1 MSPALLGKASGRRL
15 AVRIRPSAERALR
28 AGHPWLFDESITSIS
43 GSGRGRDSVR
53 PGDGAGSGDRPRAG
67 DATSSGDGARAGD
80 IAVVFDAKNRFLA
93 AGLYDPESPIRV
105 RVLVHGAPDEIGQ
118 AFFQRR
124 IADALGHRRD
134 VASEQTTAFRV
145 LNGGSDGMAGL
156 VADLYDRTLVLEL
169 FSAAWLPHLED
180 VVAAFEELLAPERVL
195 LLAAKRVAS
204 GDAYPPELR
213 DGAVLRGEA
222 AGGIPFLE
230 NGLRFEAHPFEG
242 HKTGFYLD
250 QRDNRRRLG
259 GQTAGARVL
268 NVFAYTGAF
277 SVYAARGGAREVVS
291 VDVAAPALAQAERH
305 FELNADD
312 PAVSACRHRTVKGDA
327 FGVMAAMADEGAAFD
342 CVVVD
347 PPSFARAARHRQ
359 GALRAYRSLTR
370 LAVPLLRPGGLLVQ
384 ASCSSRIGREDF
396 YAAVAEEVR
405 ASGHAL
411 TAVEDTGHPSDH
423 PIGFREAEYLKCL
436 WGRVG

>member
-1 MSPALLGKASGRRL
+1 MTSPPPHIDPASLAKAAGRRL
-15 AVRIRPSAERALR
+15 AVRVRPAAERALR
-28 AGHPWLFDESITSIS
+28 SGHPWLFDESITSIS
-43 GSGRGRDSVR
+43 GQ
-53 PGDGAGSGDRPRAG
+53 GSAG
-67 DATSSGDGARAGD
+67 DL
-80 IAVVFDAKNRFLA
+80 AVVFDAKNRFLA

-118 AFFQRR
+118 AFFGRR
-124 IADALGHRRD
+124 VADALGRRRD
-134 VASEQTTAFRV
+134 VASEQTTGFRV

-180 VVAAFEELLAPERVL
+180 VVAAFDELLAPERVL

-204 GDAYPPELR
+204 GEGYPPQLR
-213 DGAVLRGEA
+213 DGAELRAGAELRPGSVQRGEPA

-250 QRDNRRRLG
+250 QRDNRQRLG
-259 GQTAGARVL
+259 ERTAGARVL

-277 SVYAARGGAREVVS
+277 SVYAARGGARSVVS
-291 VDVAAPALAQAERH
+291 VDQAAPALAQAERH

-312 PAVSACRHRTVKGDA
+312 ASVSACRHRTVKGDA
-327 FGVMAAMADEGAAFD
+327 FEVMAAMADEGAAFD

-347 PPSFARAARHRQ
+347 PPSFTRAARHRQ

-370 LAVPLLRPGGLLVQ
+370 LAMPLLRPGGLLVQ
-384 ASCSSRIGREDF
+384 ASCSSRIGRDEF
-396 YAAVAEEVR
+396 FAAVAAEV
-405 ASGHAL
+405 HANGRSL
-411 TAVEDTGHPSDH
+411 TGVEHTGHPPDH
-423 PIGFREAEYLKCL
+423 PIGFPEAEYLKCF